1 MKIEINFAAL
11 GRSKWYEYLVRF
23 AFGGI
28 VTALAGII
36 AIRYGPGIGGLF
48 LAFPAIFPA
57 TATLLEKHEKQK
69 KERLG
74 TSGTVR
80 AREIAGV
87 DAAGAAMGSLGLM
100 AFAAIVW
107 MGLPRASTGLVL
119 AIATLAWV
127 SMSVM
132 AWLAR
137 KTLWRNLRA
146 EFFGKA

>member
-1 MKIEINFAAL
+1 
-11 GRSKWYEYLVRF
+11 
-23 AFGGI
+23 
-28 VTALAGII
+28 
-36 AIRYGPGIGGLF
+36 
-48 LAFPAIFPA
+48 
-57 TATLLEKHEKQK
+57 
-69 KERLG
+69 
-74 TSGTVR
+74 
-80 AREIAGV
+80 
-87 DAAGAAMGSLGLM
+87 MGSLGLM